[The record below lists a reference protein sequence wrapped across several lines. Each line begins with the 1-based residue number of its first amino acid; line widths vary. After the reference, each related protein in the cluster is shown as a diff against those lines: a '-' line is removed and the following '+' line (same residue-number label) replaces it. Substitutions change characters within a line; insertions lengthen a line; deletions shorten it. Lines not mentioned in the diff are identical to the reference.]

1 MNNWMPTCGIE
12 LCIRCAESSI
22 YPLCEL
28 LYGRSDYLEK
38 IYLSYP
44 QSTTPRPFTV
54 ELYYFN
60 GNLNYDEIAVKLLYG
75 RRRSSDDST
84 WTITTPSD
92 PVSSLPVDKTN
103 VTLASIMQKVTEAK
117 SAETDA
123 DGNTIVNTSTK
134 QTITGKKLY
143 TVFPAATLIPA
154 WDITEPPS
162 TTRYAQLCIWQDEN
176 DKKIGQVEA
185 YFGSNGDRAC
195 YFMIANADGSG
206 WGGRLGLVRK
216 GDGTQE
222 TLCPSPVSDSDGDV
236 IATTKWVNDKGYLTA
251 IPVASQTV
259 LGGVKAYTD
268 SEGYFC
274 IDTQ

>member
-84 WTITTPSD
+84 WTIATPSD

-123 DGNTIVNTSTK
+123 DGNEIVNTSTE
-134 QTITGKKLY
+134 QTITGRKTFKQQ
-143 TVFPAATLIPA
+143 AATNPLRFVSA
-154 WDITEPPS
+154 WERTGDS
-162 TTRYAQLCIWQDEN
+162 TTHYNYIEFLDTNSARTGV
-176 DKKIGQVEA
+176 IGQKTKGAAQYGVYLQGGNE
-185 YFGSNGDRAC
+185 GS
-195 YFMIANADGSG
+195 
-206 WGGRLGLVRK
+206 LQVL
-216 GDGTQE
+216 
-222 TLCPSPVSDSDGDV
+222 SDGEKVYFLLSESPPATDNTHS